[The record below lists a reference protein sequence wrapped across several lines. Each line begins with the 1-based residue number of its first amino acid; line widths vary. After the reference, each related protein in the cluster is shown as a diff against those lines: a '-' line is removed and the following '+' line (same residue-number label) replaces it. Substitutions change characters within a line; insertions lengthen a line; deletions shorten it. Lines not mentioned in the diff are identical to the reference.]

1 MKPIGIVF
9 LLVNL
14 ALVAAFLGYA
24 KHAHDVNL
32 DWKMRHDTV
41 AQEKTDAE
49 NALNLQLA
57 TLRTEKNE
65 LSDSRDTFREERDR
79 LAAEVNDLTGQL
91 QASISRADNLDAQVA
106 GINATL
112 NDFRRDIETANSAR
126 EEANDARVA
135 AERERDDAK
144 DQAQAATTA
153 ERDALDA
160 QRRLEQSLADNQM
173 ALAQRDSALDQLQVK
188 FDTLMEITGA
198 NLDDVLAQP
207 LIAATVVDVSHDI
220 KPGLVVLN
228 VGSTNSK
235 VTRGMTFQ
243 IYKDGTYKG
252 EVRVDKVDA
261 TMSSALIVRDRGVSQ
276 GDSASTR
283 L

>member
-24 KHAHDVNL
+24 KHSYDTNI
-32 DWKMRHDTV
+32 DWKTKHDEVLASKTQTEESLN
-41 AQEKTDAE
+41 AQI
-49 NALNLQLA
+49 A

-65 LSDSRDTFREERDR
+65 LSDSRDGFREERDR
-79 LAAEVNDLTGQL
+79 LQAQANDLTAQL
-91 QASISRADNLDAQVA
+91 QAMTSRADDLNSQVA
-106 GINATL
+106 GINASL
-112 NDFRRDIETANSAR
+112 NDFRRDIETANAQKD
-126 EEANDARVA
+126 EAQEARVA
-135 AERERDDAK
+135 AERERDEAK
-144 DQAQAATTA
+144 DAAQAATLA
-153 ERDALDA
+153 QRDAQDA
-160 QRRLEQSLADNQM
+160 QRRLQQQLDDTEL
-173 ALAQRDSALDQLQVK
+173 ALAERTSSLDQLQVK
-188 FDTLMEITGA
+188 FDVLMEITGA
-198 NLDDVLAQP
+198 NIDDVLAQP

-220 KPGLVVLN
+220 NPGLVVLN
-228 VGSTNSK
+228 VGSSNSK

-252 EVRVDKVDA
+252 EVRVDRVDA
-261 TMSSALIVRDRGVSQ
+261 TMSSAIIVRDQGMAQ

>member
-24 KHAHDVNL
+24 KHSYDTNI
-32 DWKMRHDTV
+32 DWKTKHDEVLASKTQTEESLN
-41 AQEKTDAE
+41 AQI
-49 NALNLQLA
+49 A

-65 LSDSRDTFREERDR
+65 LSDSRDGFREERDR
-79 LAAEVNDLTGQL
+79 LQAQANDLTAQL
-91 QASISRADNLDAQVA
+91 QAMTSRADDLNSQVA
-106 GINATL
+106 GINASL
-112 NDFRRDIETANSAR
+112 NDFRRDIETANSQKD
-126 EEANDARVA
+126 EAQEARVA
-135 AERERDDAK
+135 AERERDEAK
-144 DQAQAATTA
+144 DAAQAATLA
-153 ERDALDA
+153 QRDAQDA
-160 QRRLEQSLADNQM
+160 QRRLQQQLDDTEL
-173 ALAQRDSALDQLQVK
+173 ALAERTSSLDQLQVK
-188 FDTLMEITGA
+188 FDVLMEITGA
-198 NLDDVLAQP
+198 SIDDVLAQP

-220 KPGLVVLN
+220 NPGLVVLN
-228 VGSTNSK
+228 VGSSNSK

-252 EVRVDKVDA
+252 EVKVDRVDA
-261 TMSSALIVRDRGVSQ
+261 TMSSAIIVRDQGMAQ

>member
-32 DWKMRHDTV
+32 DWKTQHDTV
-41 AQEKTDAE
+41 LQQKTDAE
-49 NALNLQLA
+49 NALNAQLA

-79 LAAEVNDLTGQL
+79 LSAQVNDLTVQL
-91 QASISRADNLDAQVA
+91 QASTSRADNLDAQVA

-112 NDFRRDIETANSAR
+112 DDFRRDIETANTAR
-126 EEANDARVA
+126 EEANDSRVA
-135 AERERDDAK
+135 AERERDEAK
-144 DQAQAATTA
+144 DQAQAAILAQRNA
-153 ERDALDA
+153 EDA
-160 QRRLEQSLADNQM
+160 QRRVEQSLADTEL
-173 ALAQRDSALDQLQVK
+173 ALGERTSSLDQLQVK
-188 FDTLMEITGA
+188 FDTVVEMTGV
-198 NLDDVLAQP
+198 NLEDILAQP

-220 KPGLVVLN
+220 APGLVVLN
-228 VGSTNSK
+228 VGSSNSK

-243 IYKDGTYKG
+243 IYKDGAYKG

-261 TMSSALIVRDRGVSQ
+261 TMCSALIVRDRGVSQ